1 LGGSADLN
9 PSCLTWLKAQGDFQR
24 PDPGHDR
31 TPGEVGGGWNHGGRN
46 IHFGVREHAMGA
58 IAGGMA
64 LHGGLL
70 PYTATFFTFADYMRP
85 PMRLAALMGLP
96 VIYVF
101 THDSFAVGEDGP
113 THQPVEQLMNLRG
126 VPNLTVI
133 RPADAAE
140 TVEAWRAALLNRQGP
155 TALILTRQDVPILN
169 RQEMAPASGLQN
181 GGYVLWDSSM
191 VKPEIVFIATGSE
204 VSLALAAARILA
216 AQAIRVRVVSMPSWE
231 RFDAQT
237 GEYRCRVLPPTVRTR
252 VAVEAGISL
261 GWEHYV
267 GLDGAVIALD
277 RFGAS
282 APFGVLCEQFG
293 FTAEQIA
300 QKAKDLIG

>member
-1 LGGSADLN
+1 
-9 PSCLTWLKAQGDFQR
+9 
-24 PDPGHDR
+24 
-31 TPGEVGGGWNHGGRN
+31 
-46 IHFGVREHAMGA
+46 
-58 IAGGMA
+58 
-64 LHGGLL
+64 
-70 PYTATFFTFADYMRP
+70 
-85 PMRLAALMGLP
+85 
-96 VIYVF
+96 
-101 THDSFAVGEDGP
+101 
-113 THQPVEQLMNLRG
+113 
-126 VPNLTVI
+126 
-133 RPADAAE
+133 
-140 TVEAWRAALLNRQGP
+140 
-155 TALILTRQDVPILN
+155 VPILN

-237 GEYRCRVLPPTVRTR
+237 EEYRCRVLPPTVRTR

-282 APFGVLCEQFG
+282 APFGVLCEEFG

>member
-1 LGGSADLN
+1 
-9 PSCLTWLKAQGDFQR
+9 
-24 PDPGHDR
+24 
-31 TPGEVGGGWNHGGRN
+31 
-46 IHFGVREHAMGA
+46 
-58 IAGGMA
+58 
-64 LHGGLL
+64 
-70 PYTATFFTFADYMRP
+70 
-85 PMRLAALMGLP
+85 MGLP

-113 THQPVEQLMNLRG
+113 THQAVEQLINLRG

-155 TALILTRQDVPILN
+155 TALIFTRQDVPILN

-237 GEYRCRVLPPTVRTR
+237 GNTAAGSCLPQSEPGWRWR
-252 VAVEAGISL
+252 RHLPGL
-261 GWEHYV
+261 GTLRR
-267 GLDGAVIALD
+267 LDGASSPWTGLGPAPPSVFCASSSGSRRSRLPKRPKISSDKHDAAFQETLSLGETGLGSGAPRDGSRNLYHDPQAL
-277 RFGAS
+277 
-282 APFGVLCEQFG
+282 
-293 FTAEQIA
+293 
-300 QKAKDLIG
+300 